1 MLHSGK
7 AGTDFVGNLV
17 ETFVYTQLI
26 PYIELAGDWS
36 VFHVRADQ
44 RYEIDLLLEHES
56 GRKVAIEIKSSDN
69 VSKTDF
75 KNIEWFKQ
83 VNAGAPIRGVVLY
96 CGNEVQEYD
105 NGNVA
110 LPIAKFWMD

>member
-1 MLHSGK
+1 MFFTYGPINATRL
-7 AGTDFVGNLV
+7 TCCLNTRV
-17 ETFVYTQLI
+17 
-26 PYIELAGDWS
+26 
-36 VFHVRADQ
+36 
-44 RYEIDLLLEHES
+44 
-56 GRKVAIEIKSSDN
+56 GRKVAIEIKSSDR

-83 VNAGAPIRGVVLY
+83 VNAGAPIQGVILY